1 MREEHEDDEVLFSIN
16 KIESEL
22 TSIKYGLVWEEHEE
36 RVDKEIETKVPVFT
50 EIKERE
56 ISSNGSLPYN
66 FLLEG
71 DNLHSLYLLEKTH
84 KNKIDVIYIDPPY
97 NRGKDDFIYDDNYV
111 DEEDAFKHSKW
122 LSFMSKRLNIAYKL
136 LNSEGVIF
144 ISIDDNEMAQL
155 KMLCDSIFG

>member
-1 MREEHEDDEVLFSIN
+1 MAE
-16 KIESEL
+16 
-22 TSIKYGLVWEEHEE
+22 T
-36 RVDKEIETKVPVFT
+36 VD
-50 EIKERE
+50 
-56 ISSNGSLPYN
+56 YN
-66 FLLEG
+66 LAV
-71 DNLHSLYLLEKTH
+71 T
-84 KNKIDVIYIDPPY
+84 PPY

-155 KMLCDSIFG
+155 KMLCDSIFGESNCIGVIIQNKK